1 MFYQEETWR
10 WSRTHWRQRLVVLL
24 EELKEG
30 DCWGEKV
37 WVCLLRLLS
46 PLGAEDG
53 CMDGLMDCQAC
64 NTKLKFLMM
73 THQTL
78 LGVKTLK
85 TVYKTMR
92 SLSF

>member
-1 MFYQEETWR
+1 MEQDSLETASCCSPGR
-10 WSRTHWRQRLVVLL
+10 AERRRLL
-24 EELKEG
+24 
-30 DCWGEKV
+30 GEKV
-37 WVCLLRLLS
+37 RVCLLRLLS

-64 NTKLKFLMM
+64 NTKLKFLMT

>member
-1 MFYQEETWR
+1 MEQDSLETASCCPPGRAERRR
-10 WSRTHWRQRLVVLL
+10 W
-24 EELKEG
+24 
-30 DCWGEKV
+30 
-37 WVCLLRLLS
+37 
-46 PLGAEDG
+46 LGGKGVGVSASTAVPEDG
-53 CMDGLMDCQAC
+53 WMVGLMDCQAC

>member
-1 MFYQEETWR
+1 MEQNSLETASCCSPGR
-10 WSRTHWRQRLVVLL
+10 AERRRLL
-24 EELKEG
+24 
-30 DCWGEKV
+30 GEKV